1 LENVK
6 AGLLVSFILIVPL
19 VFTFSFG
26 FIGKASG
33 HSVPDTYSL
42 SPNTLVQNSKE
53 FPNNITI
60 IFSERPDPKVSYIHV
75 TDSAGNRID
84 DGIFRIT
91 GVNERQA
98 TVIVDKNKIED
109 GVYSI
114 SWLTLSKDDG
124 HIAKGTYVVGVG
136 PMSGLT
142 QTPSNTVMEHEERLT
157 PIVAAIKTPII
168 ISQVCILGFVI
179 SHFIIWRGIH
189 VLELRSTIYDQIAV
203 RFRKVIMFSAI
214 AIILAS
220 TILIMVQAF
229 DITEKGTDY
238 FGNVSSLIYE
248 TSSGTVW
255 IVRIVSSAAIV
266 LAFGIYSRVTRP
278 ISKDKEAEPV
288 LYRMKMTLLV
298 IILLAS
304 SIGIATNSLVSHS
317 ASVQSATQVAITT
330 DFLHF
335 CVASIW
341 VGGLVYLSYVF
352 FPNLTQISSAISG
365 KVQQIVEVGD
375 SNSIILLTLS
385 RFSTAASISL
395 GVIGITGLYLA
406 WIHIN
411 SVGDLLYS
419 DYGKVLIIKLS
430 IALPVLLLGAYHQ
443 FWIRR
448 IFNKLFPFS
457 TARQQ
462 QDTFSRNS
470 NTITN
475 DKVLFSIRTT
485 IRFEAIL
492 ALCILCAA
500 AFLTVTPLPA
510 YQDNA
515 KYNNNNTPDSQIPS
529 NTTTQKSFVQELNNQ
544 GIPLTLQI
552 SPFQVGFNNFTVT
565 IPEASQNSS
574 QISEVFIEF
583 KKSDGSLG
591 PIIAK
596 LQRTSPGGYS
606 IVGGYLS
613 QPGQWDMKITVQ
625 RSSAYDLN
633 YRLSATVNNTN
644 TVVSDAEHMD
654 HETNMQMNMSMP
666 MESAPTVSESQ
677 QASARSPYFN
687 YLFLGLGIAVGTLS
701 FIFYI
706 HARKSMNTI
715 QNYLGLSK
723 YHSYD

>member
-1 LENVK
+1 MK
-6 AGLLVSFILIVPL
+6 ASAFLFFALVLLVITYFLG
-19 VFTFSFG
+19 TFGSG
-26 FIGKASG
+26 NG

-42 SPNTLVQNSKE
+42 GPNSLLQNTKE
-53 FPNNITI
+53 FPSNITI

-84 DGIFRIT
+84 DGTLRIT

-98 TVIVDKNKIED
+98 TVLVDKDKVAN

-114 SWLTLSKDDG
+114 SWLTLSMDDG

-142 QTPSNTVMEHEERLT
+142 QTPSNNVEHEERLT
-157 PIVAAIKTPII
+157 PIVGAIKTPII
-168 ISQVCILGFVI
+168 IAQVCILGLVI
-179 SHFIIWRGIH
+179 SHFIIWRGIP
-189 VLELRSTIYDQIAV
+189 VLELRSTIYDQIRI
-203 RFRKVIMFSAI
+203 RFQKVIVFSAI
-214 AIILAS
+214 AIIVAS
-220 TILIMVQAF
+220 TLLIVVQAF

-238 FGNVSSLIYE
+238 FENLSSLIYE
-248 TSSGTVW
+248 TSSGSVW
-255 IVRIVSSAAIV
+255 IVRIVSSAAIL
-266 LAFGIYSRVTRP
+266 LAFGMYSRVTIP
-278 ISKDKEAEPV
+278 ISKVKEPGAL
-288 LYRMKMTLLV
+288 LYRKKMTLFA

-317 ASVQSATQVAITT
+317 ASVESAAQVAITS

-335 CVASIW
+335 CVVSIW
-341 VGGLVYLSYVF
+341 VGGLVYLSFVF
-352 FPNLTQISSAISG
+352 FPNLMHISSALSG
-365 KVQQIVEVGD
+365 RVRQIVEGNE

-395 GVIGITGLYLA
+395 GIIGITGLYLA

-448 IFNKLFPFS
+448 IFNKLIPFS
-457 TARQQ
+457 TARQK
-462 QDTFSRNS
+462 QDTINPSS
-470 NTITN
+470 NTITT
-475 DKVLFSIRTT
+475 DKAVLSIRTT
-485 IRFEAIL
+485 IRVEAIL

-510 YQDNA
+510 YQDNTN
-515 KYNNNNTPDSQIPS
+515 YINNNNTPDSQIPS
-529 NTTTQKSFVQELNNQ
+529 NSTNQKSFVQEMSNQ
-544 GIPLTLQI
+544 GVPLTLQI

-565 IPEASQNSS
+565 IPESSQNSS
-574 QISEVFIEF
+574 QISEVFMEF

-596 LQRTSPGGYS
+596 LQRISPGMYS

-613 QPGQWDMKITVQ
+613 QPSQWDMKITVQ
-625 RSSAYDLN
+625 RLSAYDLN

-644 TVVSDAEHMD
+644 SAVSEAEHMD
-654 HETNMQMNMSMP
+654 HEANMQMNMTMP
-666 MESAPTVSESQ
+666 MESTSALSESQ
-677 QASARSPYFN
+677 QASARSPYFD
-687 YLFLGLGIAVGTLS
+687 YLFLGLGIAVGGLS

-706 HARKSMNTI
+706 QARKSMNTI
-715 QNYLGLSK
+715 QDYLGLHK
-723 YHSYD
+723 

>member
-91 GVNERQA
+91 GVDERQA
-98 TVIVDKNKIED
+98 IVLVDKNKVED

-114 SWLTLSKDDG
+114 SWLTLSEDDG
-124 HIAKGTYVVGVG
+124 HISKGTYVVGVG

-142 QTPSNTVMEHEERLT
+142 QAPSNAMEHEEKLT
-157 PIVAAIKTPII
+157 PIMAAIKTPII
-168 ISQVCILGFVI
+168 ISQVCVLGFVI
-179 SHFIIWRGIH
+179 SHFIIWRGIP
-189 VLELRSTIYDQIAV
+189 VLELRSTIYDQVRI
-203 RFRKVIMFSAI
+203 RFRKVIVFSAI
-214 AIILAS
+214 AIIVAA
-220 TILIMVQAF
+220 TILIMVQTF

-238 FGNVSSLIYE
+238 FGNLTSLIYE

-255 IVRIVSSAAIV
+255 IVRIVSSVVIL
-266 LAFGIYSRVTRP
+266 LAFGLYSRMTIP
-278 ISKDKEAEPV
+278 ILKDKESRLI
-288 LYRMKMTLLV
+288 LYRKKMTLLV

-304 SIGIATNSLVSHS
+304 VIGIATNSLVSHS
-317 ASVQSATQVAITT
+317 ASVQSATQVAITI

-335 CVASIW
+335 CVVSIW

-352 FPNLTQISSAISG
+352 FPNLTHISSALSG
-365 KVQQIVEVGD
+365 RVQQIVESGD

-411 SVGDLLYS
+411 SVGDLFYS

-430 IALPVLLLGAYHQ
+430 IALPALLLGAYHQ

-457 TARQQ
+457 AARQE
-462 QDTFSRNS
+462 QDTINRSS
-470 NTITN
+470 NTITS

-485 IRFEAIL
+485 IRLEAIL

-515 KYNNNNTPDSQIPS
+515 NYNNNNNNNTPDSQMPP
-529 NTTTQKSFVQELNNQ
+529 NTTTQKSFVQELSNQ
-544 GIPLTLQI
+544 GVPSTLQI
-552 SPFQVGFNNFTVT
+552 SPFQVGFNNFTVS
-565 IPEASQNSS
+565 IPETHQNSS

-583 KKSDGSLG
+583 KKKDGSLG

-596 LQRTSPGGYS
+596 LQRTSPGVYS

-633 YRLSATVNNTN
+633 YRLSAKVNNTN
-644 TVVSDAEHMD
+644 TAISEAEHMD
-654 HETNMQMNMSMP
+654 HEANMQMNMSMP
-666 MESAPTVSESQ
+666 IESSSTLSESQ
-677 QASARSPYFN
+677 QASANSPYFN
-687 YLFLGLGIAVGTLS
+687 YLFLGLGIAVGGLS

-715 QNYLGLSK
+715 QNYLGLRK
-723 YHSYD
+723 